1 MTADG
6 SLRERLV
13 EVGVEMLDAEGLGAL
28 GLRAIARRAGV
39 SHGAPRRYF
48 PTHAALLAAIA
59 GEGLSDL
66 SSRFDRVLSTSS
78 PAPDST
84 GVTFGAS
91 VAADR
96 AVRVGIEYVRF
107 ARERPGMFEL
117 MFRHDLLVGSGE
129 NLRSRSLPMVEHW
142 TGLVAAVLAER
153 AAGPPAEGPRAG
165 GPPAGGLVVAGSG
178 VDDPPPTGSERARRQ
193 ALLAWTHL
201 HGIAVLA
208 ARHSLDLV
216 TGSSDPTDMVVEAL
230 GAHLFAGPG
239 AEAVGW

>member
-1 MTADG
+1 MASDG
-6 SLRERLV
+6 LLRERLIA
-13 EVGVEMLDAEGLGAL
+13 VGVEMLDAEGLGAL

-48 PTHAALLAAIA
+48 PTRAALLAAIA
-59 GEGLSDL
+59 AEGLSDL

-78 PAPDST
+78 PAPDPT
-84 GVTFGAS
+84 GVTFGGS

-107 ARERPGMFEL
+107 ARARPGMFEL
-117 MFRHDLLVGSGE
+117 MFRHDLLIGSGE
-129 NLRSRSLPMVEHW
+129 NLRSRSLPMVESW
-142 TGLVAAVLAER
+142 TVLVAAVLAER
-153 AAGPPAEGPRAG
+153 SAGQPPKGPPTS
-165 GPPAGGLVVAGSG
+165 GLVVAGPG
-178 VDDPPPTGSERARRQ
+178 TDGPPSTSSERARRQ

-230 GAHLFAGPG
+230 GAHLFMGPG
-239 AEAVGW
+239 PAAVG